1 GRDGLAGVDVSRT
14 VGWFT
19 SLYPLRLPLSG
30 DLPRDLKSV
39 KERMRSVPDS
49 GIAYQAL
56 RYGGRGSELG
66 GHARTVCFNYL
77 GQWRLE
83 EGGEPGAAWLGEPP
97 GGARSGG
104 MRRRYALDVVA
115 QVHEGR
121 LRVDWMYNAALQ
133 AADAMTALAEHFRA
147 ELDAV
152 LAHCLSPQ
160 SAGLTPSDLPL
171 A

>member
-1 GRDGLAGVDVSRT
+1 MRARCASTTWANG
-14 VGWFT
+14 GW
-19 SLYPLRLPLSG
+19 
-30 DLPRDLKSV
+30 K
-39 KERMRSVPDS
+39 K
-49 GIAYQAL
+49 A
-56 RYGGRGSELG
+56 
-66 GHARTVCFNYL
+66 ARRAR
-77 GQWRLE
+77 Q
-83 EGGEPGAAWLGEPP
+83 LGEPP

-121 LRVDWMYNAALQ
+121 LRVDWLYNAALQ

-160 SAGLTPSDLPL
+160 SGGLTPSDRRSPNWSR
-171 A
+171 AISTRSSASIPGWRPCTA